1 MNTHNKRAVPIR
13 KNEELAVS
21 WKYKELA
28 HILNVTTSCGAD
40 ENQRHAVE
48 ELNDE
53 TKKDLLTNYIPFVPA
68 QVKSISLEQ
77 YKAWVD
83 DTSKSCAEY
92 NLSAH
97 SYKYKKRKM
106 DTITE
111 LITFIISLPYEKQQ
125 LFNFSDIQ
133 PKQIVMFM
141 NYFYIP
147 LHGKEDKNI
156 SINSNTRIIDRY
168 IISDSSI
175 RTTIG
180 AISSFLSARY
190 GRVDHWSIQNS
201 RGNPCKSR
209 LIIDFKNSI
218 TKVNDARGVKVT
230 HATPITADLL
240 IKLIDGL
247 DQYNNTL
254 KGNYLGENRNP
265 TLSEILEILLIER
278 DICLYIYMFISLQRC
293 GDATKLTHDNIVFGS
308 SKLTDVIDYALFTIY
323 PHQMK
328 KQSWEN
334 KSAIRFEIKKN
345 HNWHLK
351 DGQYEAG
358 MPNTYCL
365 IHRYTQFKQLCVKFG
380 YDKNK
385 MISIFPVS
393 KNKRLDFSKNQD
405 YQSAAKK
412 FTANLKKVQPIIGPD
427 IQLYKLT
434 LHSFRRGGIQ
444 NRHLNGEN
452 KEDVMKQAGH
462 ASKEMNRLYRDNRV
476 IRGKN
481 PYANLPS
488 VQEERKR
495 KKKKQEE
502 MKDIDDNNQEECDHN
517 DQNDQNDQN
526 DTDTGSDEYNEAMEG
541 EACEICNRCDNEEEM
556 LICDCCDRG
565 FHYRCIGL
573 SSIPRLSSIPEE
585 EEEEQ
590 QWYCEDCYAEPKSEI
605 KEGYE
610 IHVGRLIK
618 YRTKSRGKWQHACV
632 EFYNHKTRKHTLV
645 LGEFKSEAEAKKR
658 LDDRNVRR
666 VKNFDMKRSFE
677 QNLLKFTDKD
687 QF

>member
-1 MNTHNKRAVPIR
+1 
-13 KNEELAVS
+13 
-21 WKYKELA
+21 
-28 HILNVTTSCGAD
+28 
-40 ENQRHAVE
+40 
-48 ELNDE
+48 
-53 TKKDLLTNYIPFVPA
+53 
-68 QVKSISLEQ
+68 
-77 YKAWVD
+77 
-83 DTSKSCAEY
+83 
-92 NLSAH
+92 
-97 SYKYKKRKM
+97 
-106 DTITE
+106 
-111 LITFIISLPYEKQQ
+111 
-125 LFNFSDIQ
+125 
-133 PKQIVMFM
+133 
-141 NYFYIP
+141 
-147 LHGKEDKNI
+147 
-156 SINSNTRIIDRY
+156 
-168 IISDSSI
+168 
-175 RTTIG
+175 
-180 AISSFLSARY
+180 
-190 GRVDHWSIQNS
+190 
-201 RGNPCKSR
+201 
-209 LIIDFKNSI
+209 
-218 TKVNDARGVKVT
+218 
-230 HATPITADLL
+230 
-240 IKLIDGL
+240 
-247 DQYNNTL
+247 
-254 KGNYLGENRNP
+254 
-265 TLSEILEILLIER
+265 
-278 DICLYIYMFISLQRC
+278 
-293 GDATKLTHDNIVFGS
+293 
-308 SKLTDVIDYALFTIY
+308 
-323 PHQMK
+323 
-328 KQSWEN
+328 
-334 KSAIRFEIKKN
+334 
-345 HNWHLK
+345 
-351 DGQYEAG
+351 
-358 MPNTYCL
+358 
-365 IHRYTQFKQLCVKFG
+365 
-380 YDKNK
+380 
-385 MISIFPVS
+385 
-393 KNKRLDFSKNQD
+393 
-405 YQSAAKK
+405 
-412 FTANLKKVQPIIGPD
+412 
-427 IQLYKLT
+427 
-434 LHSFRRGGIQ
+434 
-444 NRHLNGEN
+444 
-452 KEDVMKQAGH
+452 
-462 ASKEMNRLYRDNRV
+462 MNRLYRDNRV